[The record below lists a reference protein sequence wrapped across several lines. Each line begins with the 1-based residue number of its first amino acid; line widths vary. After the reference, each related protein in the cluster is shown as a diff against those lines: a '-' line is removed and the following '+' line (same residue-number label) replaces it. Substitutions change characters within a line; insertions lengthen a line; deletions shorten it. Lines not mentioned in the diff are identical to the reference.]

1 MVSTKYS
8 SKETKDFYN
17 CFNEVLN
24 YINTLKI
31 DDSKKREKNK
41 LNKLNEHVNN
51 CKEIID
57 EKKVKDKYT
66 DSKLNYYNIY
76 TIDINNIEH
85 NRPHLNILKNDI
97 EIIINSQKENKD
109 NILSKYAKIWK
120 INIDDKT
127 KKEYKKLTKNK
138 IFLKKDYDELL
149 LKGIRTT
156 PKQKSKEINK
166 I

>member
-17 CFNEVLN
+17 CFNEVLS

-41 LNKLNEHVNN
+41 INKLNEHVNN

-57 EKKVKDKYT
+57 EKKVKDKSA

-85 NRPHLNILKNDI
+85 NRPHLNILKDDI
-97 EIIINSQKENKD
+97 EITINSQKENKD
-109 NILSKYAKIWK
+109 NILSKYAK
-120 INIDDKT
+120 
-127 KKEYKKLTKNK
+127 YGKL
-138 IFLKKDYDELL
+138 ILM
-149 LKGIRTT
+149 I
-156 PKQKSKEINK
+156 KQKKNIKN
-166 I
+166 